1 MFIQKSMMQYR
12 VQSIIKETK
21 DAASF
26 VLESI
31 NTELKYEVGQFI
43 TLLFENRNNEEE
55 RRSYSISSSP
65 VLNEPLTIT
74 VKKVVNGSYSR
85 KLVDGVQVGD
95 ILNGLSPA
103 GFFTLPVTVTAR
115 MQFLFFTAG
124 SGITP
129 VYAQIKTLLALYP
142 AVKIVL
148 VYSNRSE
155 SGTLFYEQ
163 LQLLVKK
170 YPDRLTIRF
179 LFSDA
184 AHYSN
189 ARLSASM
196 VETTVRKYFADS
208 YEQLLVYLCGPF
220 QYMLMITLVLRGM
233 GIKDAQI
240 KKEQF
245 TIHKPDTRQKPADTD
260 PHIVQA
266 TIDGSVYSWKVR
278 YPETILQAAKK
289 QHIELPYNCES
300 GQCGA
305 CAAICT
311 KGKVWMYRND
321 VLMDDQINA
330 GWILTCTG
338 YPTGGDVE
346 IRY

>member
-1 MFIQKSMMQYR
+1 MQYR
-12 VQSIIKETK
+12 VQSIIKETEE
-21 DAASF
+21 AASF
-26 VLESI
+26 ILEPV
-31 NTELKYEVGQFI
+31 NTALKYEAGQFI
-43 TLLFENRNNEEE
+43 TFLFKNRNNEEE

-65 VLNEPLTIT
+65 ALNEPLTVT

-85 KLVDGVQVGD
+85 KLVDSVQVGD
-95 ILNGLSPA
+95 ILNGLSPT
-103 GFFTLPVTVTAR
+103 GFFTLPLTITER
-115 MQFLFFTAG
+115 MSFLFFAAG

-129 VYAQIKTLLALYP
+129 VYAQIKTLLTLYP
-142 AVKIVL
+142 AIKIVL

-155 SGTLFYEQ
+155 SDTLFFKQ
-163 LQLLVKK
+163 VQLLAKK
-170 YPDRLTIRF
+170 YPGQLFIRF

-184 AHYSN
+184 KHYSD

-196 VETTVRKYFADS
+196 VEAIVRKHFADS
-208 YEQLLVYLCGPF
+208 YAQLMVYLCGPF

-233 GIKDAQI
+233 GIKDGQI

-245 TIHKPDTRQKPADTD
+245 TIHKTEVLEKPADTD
-260 PHIVQA
+260 PHMVRA
-266 TIDGSVYSWKVR
+266 TFGESVYSWKVQ
-278 YPETILQAAKK
+278 YPDTILQAAKK
-289 QHIELPYNCES
+289 QHIVLPYNCES

-330 GWILTCTG
+330 GWVLTCTG

>member
-1 MFIQKSMMQYR
+1 MQYR
-12 VQSIIKETK
+12 VQSIIKETD

-26 VLESI
+26 VLEPI
-31 NTELKYEVGQFI
+31 NTELKYEAGQFI
-43 TLLFENRNNEEE
+43 TFLFKNRNNEEE
-55 RRSYSISSSP
+55 RRSYSISSSSA
-65 VLNEPLTIT
+65 LNEPLTVT

-85 KLVDGVQVGD
+85 KLVDTVRVGD
-95 ILNGLSPA
+95 ILNGLSPT
-103 GFFTLPVTVTAR
+103 GFFTLPVTVTTTI
-115 MQFLFFTAG
+115 QFLFFAAG

-129 VYAQIKTLLALYP
+129 VYAQIKTLLVLYP
-142 AVKIVL
+142 AAKIVL

-155 SGTLFYEQ
+155 SDTLFFKQ
-163 LQLLVKK
+163 LQLLAKK
-170 YPDRLTIRF
+170 YPDQLAIRF

-184 AHYSN
+184 KHYSD

-196 VETTVRKYFADS
+196 VEAIVRKHFADS
-208 YEQLLVYLCGPF
+208 YAQLMVYLCGPF
-220 QYMLMITLVLRGM
+220 QYMLMITLVLRGI
-233 GIKDAQI
+233 GIADGQI

-245 TIHKPDTRQKPADTD
+245 TIHKPDTKQKPADTN
-260 PHIVQA
+260 PHIVHA
-266 TIDGSVYSWKVR
+266 TIGESVYSWKVQ

-289 QHIELPYNCES
+289 EHIKLPYSCES

-338 YPTGGDVE
+338 YPTSGDVE